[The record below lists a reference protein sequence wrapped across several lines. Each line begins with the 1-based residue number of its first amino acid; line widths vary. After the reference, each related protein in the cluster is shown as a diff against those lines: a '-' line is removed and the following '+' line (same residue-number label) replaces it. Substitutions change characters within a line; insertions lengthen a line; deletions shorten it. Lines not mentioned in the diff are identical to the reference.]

1 MYRGIAT
8 FTLDYG
14 KCPKWLFDRMVAL
27 GREMVDVIV
36 AEEGSD
42 EFIKRIA
49 DPVWFQSLGTVLA
62 FDWNASGLT
71 TILTAALKEAIRGR
85 ERELGI
91 FICGGKGKTS
101 LKVPDEINN
110 WSNRLGLSEEKT
122 NALIYNSKMSAK
134 VDSSLVQDGYS
145 IYHHTFFFSLEKKN
159 NYKNK
164 PNVNTDAT
172 LIHKSGQDS
181 VLNNSN
187 NRLGAC
193 PHTKRE
199 LAPSAPVNNSN
210 RDFTKNSNLNKNFT
224 NNQDNDSRSGVGAWA
239 VVQQGMNIGNQT
251 ARRYHWYSE
260 NIKDLVCE
268 PHSGISQVGGLSG
281 QGDNSDT
288 VLNLVAKESDKT
300 RELSTEMVG
309 VGYQTLMKD
318 IQILRRHSS
327 HLSQVA
333 KFGIGPNQLTLLN
346 LENTEFYF
354 HPVVNEDFAKSKYL
368 EKILWKVC
376 DQKPENYERLLS
388 LQGVGPKTMRA
399 LALVGEVIY
408 GAKPSYEDPA
418 RYSFAHGGKDA
429 TPYPVD
435 CKTYDFTIEKMK
447 TFVEKTKLSILEK
460 RKIITGL
467 ETSKNQ

>member
-1 MYRGIAT
+1 MQRGVAT

-36 AEEGSD
+36 AEEGPD
-42 EFIKRIA
+42 EFIRRIA

-85 ERELGI
+85 EKELGI

-101 LKVPDEINN
+101 LKVPDEITN
-110 WSNRLGLSEEKT
+110 WGYRLGMGEEKT

-145 IYHHTFFFSLEKKN
+145 IYHHSFFFSLGKK
-159 NYKNK
+159 KSPSVIASEAK
-164 PNVNTDAT
+164 QSKSDEIAT
-172 LIHKSGQDS
+172 LRPSEALCEGGSQTPARTTEVIRSGRPRNDKS
-181 VLNNSN
+181 
-187 NRLGAC
+187 
-193 PHTKRE
+193 
-199 LAPSAPVNNSN
+199 
-210 RDFTKNSNLNKNFT
+210 
-224 NNQDNDSRSGVGAWA
+224 SGVGSWA

-260 NIKDLVCE
+260 NINDLVCE
-268 PHSGISQVGGLSG
+268 PHLGISQLGGLPAHASGG
-281 QGDNSDT
+281 QGENTGT
-288 VLNLVAKESDKT
+288 VLNLVAKDSDKT
-300 RELSTEMVG
+300 RSLSTEMVG

-318 IQILRRHSS
+318 IQLLRKHSS
-327 HLSQVA
+327 YLSQMA
-333 KFGIGPNQLTLLN
+333 KWGIGPNQLTLLN
-346 LENTEFYF
+346 LENKEFDT
-354 HPVVNEDFAKSKYL
+354 HPVVNEDFSKSKYL

-376 DQKPENYERLLS
+376 DVKPENYEKLLS

-418 RYSFAHGGKDA
+418 RYSFAHGGKDT

-435 CKTYDFTIEKMK
+435 CDTYDFTINKMK
-447 TFVEKTKLSILEK
+447 SYVEKTKIAGMDK
-460 RKIITGL
+460 RKILNTL
-467 ETSKNQ
+467 DSRE